1 MIMSIYNQRI
11 DYSLN
16 DPLETSILPES
27 PFELFEGWYK
37 VAIKKV
43 DKDPNAMVLSTYAN
57 GTPRGRVVLLKSLD
71 ERGFTYF
78 TNYTSDKAQE
88 TDAHEKASLT
98 FFWPTIERQVRVEG
112 IVEKVSK
119 EDSDEYFNNRPLGS
133 RLGAWASP
141 QSKEIKDREELID
154 RLEVIKEQFK
164 DKEVVRP
171 DNWGGLRLVP
181 TYFEF
186 WQGQSSRLHDR
197 IVFEKTNNG
206 WVKKR
211 LAP

>member
-1 MIMSIYNQRI
+1 MSIYNQRI

-16 DPLETSILPES
+16 DPLEISVLPES
-27 PFELFEGWYK
+27 PFELFEGWYN

-78 TNYTSDKAQE
+78 TNYNSDKAQE
-88 TDAHEKASLT
+88 TNAHEKASLT

-112 IVEKVSK
+112 IVERVSE

-141 QSKEIKDREELID
+141 QSKEIKNREELID

-171 DNWGGLRLVP
+171 NNWGGLRLVP

>member
-1 MIMSIYNQRI
+1 MSIYNQRI

-16 DPLETSILPES
+16 DPLEISVLPES

-78 TNYTSDKAQE
+78 TNYNSDKAQE

-112 IVEKVSK
+112 IVERVSE

-141 QSKEIKDREELID
+141 QSKEIKNREELID

-171 DNWGGLRLVP
+171 NNWGGLRLVP

>member
-1 MIMSIYNQRI
+1 MAMSIYNQRI

-16 DPLETSILPES
+16 DPLEISVLPES

-57 GTPRGRVVLLKSLD
+57 GSPRGRVVLLKSLD

-78 TNYTSDKAQE
+78 TNYNSDKAQE
-88 TDAHEKASLT
+88 TNAHEKASLT

-112 IVEKVSK
+112 TVERVSE
-119 EDSDEYFNNRPLGS
+119 EDSDEYFNNRPIGS

-141 QSKEIKDREELID
+141 QSKEIKNREELID

-171 DNWGGLRLVP
+171 NNWGGLRLVP

>member
-1 MIMSIYNQRI
+1 MSIYNQRI

-16 DPLETSILPES
+16 DPLEISVLPES

-78 TNYTSDKAQE
+78 TNYNSDKARE
-88 TDAHEKASLT
+88 TNAHEKASLT

-112 IVEKVSK
+112 IVERVSE

-141 QSKEIKDREELID
+141 QSKEIKNREELID

-171 DNWGGLRLVP
+171 NNWGGLRLVP

>member
-1 MIMSIYNQRI
+1 MDMSIYNQRI

-16 DPLETSILPES
+16 DPLDLSVLPES

-112 IVEKVSK
+112 VVEKVSE

-141 QSKEIKDREELID
+141 QSKEIKNREELID

-171 DNWGGLRLVP
+171 INWGGLRLVP

>member
-1 MIMSIYNQRI
+1 MSIYNQRI

-16 DPLETSILPES
+16 DPLEISVLPES

-78 TNYTSDKAQE
+78 TNYNSDKAQE
-88 TDAHEKASLT
+88 TNAHEKASLT

-112 IVEKVSK
+112 TVERVSE

-141 QSKEIKDREELID
+141 QSKEIKNREELID

-171 DNWGGLRLVP
+171 NNWGGLRLVP

>member
-1 MIMSIYNQRI
+1 MAMSIYNQRI

-16 DPLETSILPES
+16 DPLETSVLPES

-78 TNYTSDKAQE
+78 TNYNSDKAQE
-88 TDAHEKASLT
+88 TNAHEKASLT

-112 IVEKVSK
+112 TVERVSE

-141 QSKEIKDREELID
+141 QSKEIKNREELID

-171 DNWGGLRLVP
+171 NNWGGLRLVP

>member
-1 MIMSIYNQRI
+1 MNMSIYNQRI

-16 DPLETSILPES
+16 DPLDLSVLPES

-112 IVEKVSK
+112 VVEKVSE

-141 QSKEIKDREELID
+141 QSKEIKNREELID

-171 DNWGGLRLVP
+171 INWGGLRLVP

>member
-1 MIMSIYNQRI
+1 MAMSIYNQRI

-16 DPLETSILPES
+16 DPLEPSVLPES

-88 TDAHEKASLT
+88 TDAHKKASLT

-171 DNWGGLRLVP
+171 NNWGGLRLVP

>member
-1 MIMSIYNQRI
+1 MSIYNQRI

-16 DPLETSILPES
+16 DPLEPSALPEN

-37 VAIKKV
+37 VALDKV
-43 DKDPNAMVLSTYAN
+43 DKDPNAMILSTYAN

-71 ERGFTYF
+71 DRGFTYF
-78 TNYTSDKAQE
+78 TNYNSDKVQE
-88 TDAHEKASLT
+88 TNAHEKASLT
-98 FFWPTIERQVRVEG
+98 FFWSALERQVRVEG
-112 IVEKVSK
+112 VIERVSP
-119 EDSDEYFNNRPLGS
+119 EESDDYFNNRPLGS

-141 QSKEIKDREELID
+141 QSKEIKNREELIE
-154 RLEVIKEQFK
+154 RLEGFEKEFEG
-164 DKEVVRP
+164 KEVVRP

-197 IVFEKTNNG
+197 IVFEKTSNG

>member
-1 MIMSIYNQRI
+1 MSIYNQRI

-16 DPLETSILPES
+16 DPLETSVLPES

-78 TNYTSDKAQE
+78 TNYNSDKAQE
-88 TDAHEKASLT
+88 TNAHEKASLT

-112 IVEKVSK
+112 TVERVSE

-141 QSKEIKDREELID
+141 QSKEIKNREELID

-171 DNWGGLRLVP
+171 NNWGGLRLVP

>member
-1 MIMSIYNQRI
+1 MSIYNQRI

-16 DPLETSILPES
+16 DPLEISVLPES

-78 TNYTSDKAQE
+78 TNYNSDKAQE
-88 TDAHEKASLT
+88 TNAHEKASLT

-112 IVEKVSK
+112 IVERVSE

-141 QSKEIKDREELID
+141 QSKEIKNREELID

-171 DNWGGLRLVP
+171 NNWGGLRLVP

>member
-1 MIMSIYNQRI
+1 MSIYNQRT

-16 DPLETSILPES
+16 DPLESNTLPDN
-27 PFELFEGWYK
+27 PFELFDGWYK
-37 VAIKKV
+37 VALDKI
-43 DKDPNAMVLSTYAN
+43 DKDPNAMILSTYGN
-57 GTPRGRVVLLKSLD
+57 GIPRGRVVLLKSLD
-71 ERGFTYF
+71 DRGFTYF
-78 TNYTSDKAQE
+78 TNYESKKVQE

-98 FFWPTIERQVRVEG
+98 FFWSDLERQVRVEG
-112 IVEKVSK
+112 IVERVSEK
-119 EDSDEYFNNRPLGS
+119 ESDDYFMNRPQGS

-141 QSKEIKDREELID
+141 QSKEIKDRDELID
-154 RLEVIKEQFK
+154 RLRNFEKEFEGK
-164 DKEVVRP
+164 VVHRP
-171 DNWGGLRLVP
+171 KNWGGLRLVP

-197 IVFEKTNNG
+197 IIFEKTDNG

>member
-1 MIMSIYNQRI
+1 MAMSIYNQRI

-16 DPLETSILPES
+16 DPLETSVLPES

-78 TNYTSDKAQE
+78 TNYNSDKAQE

-112 IVEKVSK
+112 IVERVSE
-119 EDSDEYFNNRPLGS
+119 EDSDEYFNNRPIGS

-141 QSKEIKDREELID
+141 QSKEIKNREELID

-171 DNWGGLRLVP
+171 NNWGGLRLVP

>member
-16 DPLETSILPES
+16 DPLEPSVLPES

-112 IVEKVSK
+112 IVERVSK

-171 DNWGGLRLVP
+171 NNWGGLRLVP

>member
-1 MIMSIYNQRI
+1 MSIYNQRI

-16 DPLETSILPES
+16 DPLEISVLPES

-57 GTPRGRVVLLKSLD
+57 GSPRGRVVLLKSLD

-78 TNYTSDKAQE
+78 TNYNSDKAQE
-88 TDAHEKASLT
+88 TNAHEKASLT

-112 IVEKVSK
+112 TVERVSE

-141 QSKEIKDREELID
+141 QSKEIKNREELID

-171 DNWGGLRLVP
+171 NNWGGLRLVP